1 MAFKVLII
9 VANIANI
16 CDKIQ
21 EYAGIDN
28 LSLNIILGKYGF
40 EVCTQDC
47 GYLREVVIHY

>member
-1 MAFKVLII
+1 MAFLVLII

-28 LSLNIILGKYGF
+28 LSLNIILGRYGF
-40 EVCTQDC
+40 GGIPDFLDLVCLGD
-47 GYLREVVIHY
+47 